1 MYSISVIGDTGKM
14 GTKGRAK
21 KGRAGKAGQTPDA
34 EGKTLEVLARS
45 PNMEGILV
53 TIEPGTEWG
62 QVYSHQGEEIRYIL
76 DGQLEVDIG
85 GNKTLLGKGDCLW
98 HNSEIP
104 HTLRNPGK
112 KKAVYF
118 VVIMPPSFS

>member
-1 MYSISVIGDTGKM
+1 MAAKGKSRKD
-14 GTKGRAK
+14 GAANEGPA
-21 KGRAGKAGQTPDA
+21 PDA

-45 PNMEGILV
+45 DNMEGILV
-53 TIEPGTEWG
+53 TIEPGSDWG
-62 QVYSHQGEEIRYIL
+62 QVYSHRGEEIRYIL
-76 DGQLEVDIG
+76 EGQLEVDIG
-85 GNKTLLGKGDCLW
+85 GKRTLLGKGDCVW
-98 HNSEIP
+98 HSSEIP